1 MKEEKNEPGSARGG
15 VLGNLLGWVGRA
27 RRKDLGVLA
36 RALLSERGEASGVAL
51 ATELLTA
58 YEALDEAQRVGFL
71 TTLAQQFGAD
81 RERLRRALD
90 RYLAEPTP
98 RNEVAL
104 HAAAEPRRQE
114 LVRRLNLAPG
124 GTGRL
129 LAMRADLLRALE
141 HDAELAI
148 VDADFRHLFSS
159 WFNPGFLVLKRIDW
173 NTPALILEKIIRY
186 EAVHEI
192 SSWDDLRRRI
202 DPEDR
207 RCFAF
212 FHPVLPG
219 EPLIFVEAALT
230 DGMPAAIAPLLA
242 VERDAVAAHKATTA
256 VFYSIS
262 NCQVGLRGVPLG
274 NFLIKRVVEELKR
287 DLPNLRQFVT
297 LSPVPDFMAW
307 LRRRHQQ
314 DEAAALRTE
323 DLAALQSDGWHR
335 DAALAR
341 RLRPLLTAAIA
352 EYFLRARDTGGR
364 VLDPVARFHLNNGA
378 RLERINWLADLSPKG
393 LAQSAGFMVNYLYD
407 LRQIEENHER
417 FVKAGEVVASRA
429 VQRLL
434 PPEPTKHNA

>member
-1 MKEEKNEPGSARGG
+1 
-15 VLGNLLGWVGRA
+15 
-27 RRKDLGVLA
+27 
-36 RALLSERGEASGVAL
+36 
-51 ATELLTA
+51 
-58 YEALDEAQRVGFL
+58 
-71 TTLAQQFGAD
+71 
-81 RERLRRALD
+81 
-90 RYLAEPTP
+90 
-98 RNEVAL
+98 
-104 HAAAEPRRQE
+104 
-114 LVRRLNLAPG
+114 
-124 GTGRL
+124 
-129 LAMRADLLRALE
+129 
-141 HDAELAI
+141 
-148 VDADFRHLFSS
+148 
-159 WFNPGFLVLKRIDW
+159 
-173 NTPALILEKIIRY
+173 
-186 EAVHEI
+186 
-192 SSWDDLRRRI
+192 
-202 DPEDR
+202 
-207 RCFAF
+207 
-212 FHPVLPG
+212 
-219 EPLIFVEAALT
+219 
-230 DGMPAAIAPLLA
+230 
-242 VERDAVAAHKATTA
+242 
-256 VFYSIS
+256 
-262 NCQVGLRGVPLG
+262 
-274 NFLIKRVVEELKR
+274 VVEELKR